1 MLKSAKSTT
10 SGNAALCV
18 VGQDAVAKPPAT
30 EHTKLPLA
38 SLALR
43 VAGPPTMQEGGTFD
57 PVQGGGTQLVVCAVE
72 QTGGMQ
78 LVPDV
83 AVQSGRSPL

>member
-1 MLKSAKSTT
+1 
-10 SGNAALCV
+10 
-18 VGQDAVAKPPAT
+18 
-30 EHTKLPLA
+30 LA